1 MRVPIWIVG
10 ATLLTAASAQ
20 AQRPLRCDPM
30 NDCLPVPT
38 VPAVRATPQ
47 VLRASTQV
55 RAQLQRGV
63 LRWEVTET
71 FVNRG
76 GGAGE
81 ADYLFPLPADAA
93 FDDLKLSIN
102 GELVAGEILSAD
114 RARAV
119 YEEIVRRQRDP
130 ALVEW
135 IGRGLVRT
143 RIFPIAPG
151 EEKRVVLRYT
161 QPARR
166 EGDALRVDWR
176 PPRGARG
183 GARVA
188 EAPTSFTF
196 DWDGIEGLG
205 TPYSPTHELRPVAAS
220 ERRVTANAGDADL
233 TLLVPMRAG
242 REPAVTMLTHAPAG
256 DGRWAMIALT
266 PPAER
271 AARQPRDVTF
281 VLDVSGSMAGRKLEQ
296 AKAAGRQLL
305 ASLTPGDRVRLIAF
319 STDVQ
324 TWRDGFVPVTSA
336 NRDAGGEWL
345 DALTATGSTNIS
357 GALHDALRGGGESGA
372 LPLVLFVTD
381 GEPTVGL
388 RAPEVIADSA
398 RAWRGDRRVFTF
410 GVGAD
415 VNAALVE
422 RLAVEGRGTA
432 QFVRPAESVE
442 RAVAVTAARL
452 AAPIVRDLQ
461 VRATGVRLVRV
472 HPELPQDVF
481 AGQDVVLFAQV
492 EGSGDAT
499 LEFTGQGRDGAVR
512 WTQRVQVPAQEPANG
527 FVGKLWATQR
537 VGWLSAERRRH
548 GASTELDDELRALG
562 TRWGIPTE
570 LTSYLVLE
578 PGMRPDRVV
587 NTGGP
592 AAPAEARF
600 EMARSAAQMRD
611 AKSLASVQDVV
622 MPAATASDAPRRTIG
637 SRVLAL
643 RDGVWTDVAI
653 PARDRLRVV
662 RVAPYSAAWFAL
674 AKESPSL
681 AALFAAG
688 DAVRVAGRA
697 VIIETAADGVT
708 ALDASAV
715 TTLVRQFGG

>member
-1 MRVPIWIVG
+1 MLGV
-10 ATLLTAASAQ
+10 TLLTATAVQ
-20 AQRPLRCDPM
+20 GQRPMRCGPQ
-30 NDCLPVPT
+30 NDCVRPMPLER
-38 VPAVRATPQ
+38 AVPQ
-47 VLRASTQV
+47 VLRSSTQV

-63 LRWEVTET
+63 VQWEVTER

-76 GGAGE
+76 GGVGE
-81 ADYLFPLPADAA
+81 ADYVFPLPVDAA
-93 FDDLKLSIN
+93 FGDLKLSIN

-183 GARVA
+183 GASVA
-188 EAPTSFTF
+188 EASTSFTF
-196 DWDGIEGLG
+196 DWDAVDGLG
-205 TPYSPTHELRPVAAS
+205 TPYSPTHDLQPVAAS

-233 TLLVPMRAG
+233 TLLVPMRAA

-256 DGRWAMIALT
+256 DERWAMIALT

-271 AARQPRDVTF
+271 AARQARDVTF
-281 VLDVSGSMAGRKLEQ
+281 VLDVSGSMSGRKLEQ

-305 ASLTPGDRVRLIAF
+305 ASLTPQDRVRLIAF

-324 TWRDGFVPVTSA
+324 TWRDGFVPVTAA

-345 DALTATGSTNIS
+345 ESLSATGSTNIS
-357 GALHDALRGGGESGA
+357 GALRDALRGGGESGA

-388 RAPEVIADSA
+388 RAPDVIADSA

-410 GVGAD
+410 GLGAD
-415 VNAALVE
+415 VNAALIE

-432 QFVRPAESVE
+432 QFVRPSESVE

-461 VRATGVRLVRV
+461 VRASGVRLLRV

-492 EGSGDAT
+492 DGSGDAT
-499 LEFTGQGRDGAVR
+499 LEFTGQGRDGAIR
-512 WTQRVQVPAQEPANG
+512 WTQRVRVPTQESANA

-548 GASTELDDELRALG
+548 GASPELDDELRALG
-562 TRWGIPTE
+562 TRWSIPTE
-570 LTSYLVLE
+570 LTSYLVRE
-578 PGMRPDRVV
+578 PGQRPDGIVT
-587 NTGGP
+587 TGAP
-592 AAPAEARF
+592 APPAEARF
-600 EMARSAAQMRD
+600 ELARSAAQMRD
-611 AKSLASVQDVV
+611 AKSLASVQDVM
-622 MPAATASDAPRRTIG
+622 MPTVSAHAAPRRTVG

-653 PARDRLRVV
+653 PERDRRRVV

-674 AKESPSL
+674 AKESPAL
-681 AALFAAG
+681 AAVFAVG

-697 VIIETAADGVT
+697 VVIETAADGVT
-708 ALDASAV
+708 ALDAAAIA
-715 TTLVRQFGG
+715 TLVQQFGG